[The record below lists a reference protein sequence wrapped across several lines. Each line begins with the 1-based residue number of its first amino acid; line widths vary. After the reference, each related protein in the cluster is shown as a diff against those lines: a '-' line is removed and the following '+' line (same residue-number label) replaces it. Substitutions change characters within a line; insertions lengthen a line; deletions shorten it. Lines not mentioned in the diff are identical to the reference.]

1 MREQQGF
8 DFRQPG
14 QKRQAI
20 PPRKTLAPGTGN
32 YYQQPQGTRT
42 TNRPTRHRDVER
54 LDRPTRTGRSGKED
68 VYVDP
73 RPEHTYRRT
82 PDGGVEIDDDV
93 LEEYPPHMPTVTRR
107 YDTGLDT
114 HAGRGKRYRVDDY
127 FHNEPL
133 DTEEQP
139 AYAATQEEPR
149 PKRHRQLHWF
159 VYVGSGLILM
169 LAGYIAFNL
178 FGAWWQVH
186 QDDVTYGNPRT
197 FQTDAVVGHSDSAAN
212 PTHFIALNLKG
223 QVIVTELP
231 GGDTS
236 KARMYNV
243 TTIPDN
249 SSNPPVKLIF
259 QDLNHDGKLDMVIE
273 IGDPGS
279 QVTIFLYNNGS
290 QFVPKL

>member
-1 MREQQGF
+1 MREHQAF
-8 DFRQPG
+8 DFRHPG

-32 YYQQPQGTRT
+32 YYQQPQGTRA
-42 TNRPTRHRDVER
+42 TNHPTRHRNVER
-54 LDRPTRTGRSGKED
+54 LDKPTRTGTQGRAD
-68 VYVDP
+68 VYGDP
-73 RPEHTYRRT
+73 RPEHFYRRT
-82 PDGGVEIDDDV
+82 PDGKVEIDD
-93 LEEYPPHMPTVTRR
+93 EYPPRMPNVTRR

-114 HAGRGKRYRVDDY
+114 HAGKGKRYRVDDY
-127 FHNEPL
+127 FHDEPL
-133 DTEEQP
+133 DIEGQP
-139 AYAATQEEPR
+139 AYGAPLGERRPR
-149 PKRHRQLHWF
+149 RHIQLHRF
-159 VYVGSGLILM
+159 VYVGVGLFLM

-197 FQTDAVVGHSDSAAN
+197 FQTDAVVGHADSASH
-212 PTHFIALNLKG
+212 PTHFIAMNLKG
-223 QVIVTELP
+223 QVIVIELP

-236 KARMYNV
+236 KARSYNI

-249 SSNPPVKLIF
+249 SSNPPVKVVF
-259 QDLNHDGKLDMVIE
+259 QDLTHDGKMDMVVE